1 MSQTTVSQSY
11 TGVAKTLHW
20 VVMIL
25 LALMLY
31 GGWAAEDLPRE
42 ERVIAM
48 QGHSGIGIIVLI
60 LMLARLLWRMKHPA
74 PPLPDDLPRWQRIAA
89 TATHH
94 SLYLAVI
101 LQPLAGLAMTM
112 TSSKGS
118 LRPFDLFGLQVAPN
132 ETIHSIG
139 HDLHGI
145 LPVIIIALIVV
156 HVMAA
161 LYHHFIRR
169 DNVLKRMLPFVKA

>member
-1 MSQTTVSQSY
+1 MSQTAASQSY

-20 VVMIL
+20 VIMIL

-31 GGWAAEDLPRE
+31 GGWAAEGLPRE
-42 ERVIAM
+42 ERLVAL
-48 QGHSGIGIIVLI
+48 QGHAGLGIIVLV
-60 LMLARLLWRMKHPA
+60 LMIARLLWRAIHPA

-112 TSSKGS
+112 TSSRRN

-132 ETIHSIG
+132 QAIHSIG
-139 HDLHGI
+139 HDLHAI
-145 LPVIIIALIVV
+145 LPIVIIALIAA
-156 HVMAA
+156 HAAAA
-161 LYHHFIRR
+161 LYHHFVRR
-169 DNVLKRMLPFVKA
+169 DNVLKRMLPFAKA

>member
-1 MSQTTVSQSY
+1 MSQTITNQSY

-20 VVMIL
+20 VIMIL
-25 LALMLY
+25 LALMLF
-31 GGWAAEDLPRE
+31 GGWTAGDLPRE
-42 ERVIAM
+42 ERVAAM
-48 QGHSGIGIIVLI
+48 QGHAGIGIIVLT
-60 LMLARLLWRMKHPA
+60 LMIVRLFWRMTHPV

-89 TATHH
+89 TTTHH

-112 TSSKGS
+112 TSPKGS

-139 HDLHGI
+139 HTLHGI
-145 LPVIIIALIVV
+145 LPIVIVALIAL
-156 HVMAA
+156 HVAAA
-161 LYHHFIRR
+161 LYHHFVRR
-169 DNVLKRMLPFVKA
+169 DNVLKRMLPFAKV